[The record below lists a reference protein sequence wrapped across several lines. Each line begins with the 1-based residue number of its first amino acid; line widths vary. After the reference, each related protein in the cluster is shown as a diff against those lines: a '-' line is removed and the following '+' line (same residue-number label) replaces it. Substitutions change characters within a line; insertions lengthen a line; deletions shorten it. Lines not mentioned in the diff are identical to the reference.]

1 MEVDIDDNCR
11 WIRKCIL
18 SALPLHCYLALG
30 AYQVCCT
37 CGAAGWT
44 HTQHLYL
51 CGPGFHLFMETAAQ
65 KACCALFLS
74 AWYFVTFFLM
84 SMSLNWKHDSG
95 NLNISPVEV
104 SDPWAVQQSNIQSN
118 IFSYT
123 VYDYFLAALHLPN
136 PCFESFTWLVI
147 TFVWPLPYFG

>member
-1 MEVDIDDNCR
+1 MIIVGEFGNVFSLPCLCTVISL
-11 WIRKCIL
+11 WALIRSAAHVEQQAGHIHTTPLSLWSWLSLVHGDCSSKSVLCIVFVSL
-18 SALPLHCYLALG
+18 I
-30 AYQVCCT
+30 
-37 CGAAGWT
+37 
-44 HTQHLYL
+44 
-51 CGPGFHLFMETAAQ
+51 FR
-65 KACCALFLS
+65 
-74 AWYFVTFFLM
+74 YFFFLM
-84 SMSLNWKHDSG
+84 SMILNRLHDSG